1 MPFSPTLK
9 CALPVV
15 HLCSYALQRGTV
27 NMSTVN
33 IALLRLYRKYVET
46 GVLDGAK
53 GAAAFAANGPHT
65 VDTPAHRTLA
75 LEAAQQAAV
84 LLQNNI
90 PAGKTKALLPL
101 TPGTKVAII
110 GPHSVS
116 TTQLM
121 SIYIG
126 GNTVVLNQTMELG
139 VKRAAAAHSV
149 TVVGTELGCANYTGG
164 TAKVRVSS
172 LSLLLRLVLGVLAL
186 TLRPHAAYICS
197 TALLSNN
204 RGWTETRSHAQ
215 TRRTSAPQLRW
226 QKQPT
231 SFSSSS
237 VLLRILA
244 RAEKRGK
251 PRAPIGRT
259 TSRCPVTKATLSL
272 PSRRQTRTSC

>member
-1 MPFSPTLK
+1 
-9 CALPVV
+9 
-15 HLCSYALQRGTV
+15 
-27 NMSTVN
+27 MSTVN
-33 IALLRLYRKYVET
+33 TALLRLYRKYVET

-101 TPGTKVAII
+101 TLGTKVAII

-149 TVVGTELGCANYTGG
+149 TVVGMELGCANYTGG

-186 TLRPHAAYICS
+186 TLRPHAAYVARPRSLATTVDGPKHVRMHKRVELRRRNCAGKNSRRRSPLRRSCS
-197 TALLSNN
+197 GFWRERRSGGN
-204 RGWTETRSHAQ
+204 RGHRSAERLH
-215 TRRTSAPQLRW
+215 
-226 QKQPT
+226 
-231 SFSSSS
+231 
-237 VLLRILA
+237 VA
-244 RAEKRGK
+244 R
-251 PRAPIGRT
+251 
-259 TSRCPVTKATLSL
+259 
-272 PSRRQTRTSC
+272 